1 MKKNTLSFII
11 AITLH
16 LLILVLSSFLMGD
29 KPNAFFEYHSIIPVQ
44 FGIGANGAGMNVPKA
59 PMKKTA
65 TDILIPGNKLTP
77 GSSLTSSN
85 DSGASSDIGASSGA
99 GNSFESTILSYQG
112 PAYPRLAQVRGL
124 EGSVRIQIQVSS
136 EGLPQTTTILESSG
150 HKVLD
155 QAVLDIVPSWKFQAR
170 GAAYPVEKNIVFKL
184 KN

>member
-1 MKKNTLSFII
+1 MKKNIISFII

-16 LLILVLSSFLMGD
+16 LLILVLSSFLIGD

-44 FGIGANGAGMNVPKA
+44 FGNGANGVRMNAPKA

-65 TDILIPGNKLTP
+65 TEISMPDKKLTP
-77 GSSLTSSN
+77 ESIGSLGASKNSTGTGQ
-85 DSGASSDIGASSGA
+85 DSGM
-99 GNSFESTILSYQG
+99 GNSFESTILNYQG

-136 EGLPQTTTILESSG
+136 EGLPQTTTILKSSG

-155 QAVLDIVPSWKFQAR
+155 QAALDVVPSWKFQAR
-170 GAAYPVEKNIVFKL
+170 GTAYSVEKNIVFKL